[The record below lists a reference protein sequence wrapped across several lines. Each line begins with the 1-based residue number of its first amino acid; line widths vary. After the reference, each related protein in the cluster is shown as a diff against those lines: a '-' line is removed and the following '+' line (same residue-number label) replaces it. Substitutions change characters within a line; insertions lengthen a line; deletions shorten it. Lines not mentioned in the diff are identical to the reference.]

1 MFLSRAAKAVRRLLE
16 RSLPTGHGLAAANSR
31 FSLVGYLFAAPF
43 PARIESATK

>member
-31 FSLVGYLFAAPF
+31 SLVGYLVAAPF